1 MVLRCRWALLTAWL
15 CLVYTASGQFNDTFR
30 VTITSNDPMTDMDN
44 VGDPRDPITYN
55 WKVDE
60 LSGFRKSSGAGG
72 YMLCR
77 FVATGYDAHG
87 VAWWTSQVDQIS
99 ANNSL
104 RYQNLPEARGPN
116 SDALQTVEVG
126 AKNGTYLGS
135 MSGLELAAYELVVS
149 HENLTEVTFHNM
161 SLQVPIRSQA

>member
-1 MVLRCRWALLTAWL
+1 MLRCRWALLTAGL
-15 CLVYTASGQFNDTFR
+15 SLVFTASGQFNGTFR
-30 VTITSNDPMTDMDN
+30 VTITSSDPMTDMDN

-60 LSGFRKSSGAGG
+60 PSGFRKSSAAGG

-77 FVATGYDAHG
+77 FVATAYEAHG
-87 VAWWTSQVDQIS
+87 VAWWTSQVNQAS

-104 RYQNLPEARGPN
+104 RYQNQPEARGPTD
-116 SDALQTVEVG
+116 DALQTVEVG

-149 HENLTEVTFHNM
+149 HENLTEVTFHNI
-161 SLQVPIRSQA
+161 SLQIPIRSQA